1 MGMAGRG
8 YIFVQVRCPLQPLA
22 PERGWEL
29 NCLCCWKTY
38 VVIYPRRTRGVQ
50 KTSVLAASVMGGWE
64 WFVYL
69 SSAGLAGV

>member
-1 MGMAGRG
+1 
-8 YIFVQVRCPLQPLA
+8 
-22 PERGWEL
+22 
-29 NCLCCWKTY
+29 
-38 VVIYPRRTRGVQ
+38 VQ